1 MFDIGMFE
9 MFVIVVLAIIVVGP
23 RDLPKMLRTA
33 GQMVRK
39 IKALGQEFQ
48 TGIKQI
54 ADEVELEEVTRKLN
68 EAGNIPME
76 NVERRPDIT
85 DDDLDG
91 QDAETPASS
100 PSDDVSGEEVGQ
112 LESDK
117 AKGTTP

>member
-23 RDLPKMLRTA
+23 RDLPKMLRTI

-68 EAGNIPME
+68 EAGNIPLE
-76 NVERRPDIT
+76 DIDSKPEIIDEDET
-85 DDDLDG
+85 G
-91 QDAETPASS
+91 NKANPSRTSSAEPVNEEPATPE
-100 PSDDVSGEEVGQ
+100 SG
-112 LESDK
+112 K
-117 AKGTTP
+117 AKGQVS

>member
-23 RDLPKMLRTA
+23 RDLPKMLRTV

-39 IKALGQEFQ
+39 VKELGQEFQ

-68 EAGNIPME
+68 EAGNIPLEPE
-76 NVERRPDIT
+76 NTKPDIVEEEEEPANSDT
-85 DDDLDG
+85 G
-91 QDAETPASS
+91 KEAAEKVAAADN
-100 PSDDVSGEEVGQ
+100 DDV
-112 LESDK
+112 
-117 AKGTTP
+117 KGPVS